1 MDYNKDFKKHW
12 DKLKEKNLSFKVDD
26 VTKMKLPKDISYCI
40 SLFTFQFLS
49 ERHRLPLFKK
59 IYDNLIE
66 GGCFITSE
74 KVLSITGKIENI
86 MEFIYYD
93 YKKQYF
99 SYILL
104 HTIQLSLLNHQI
116 F

>member
-1 MDYNKDFKKHW
+1 
-12 DKLKEKNLSFKVDD
+12 
-26 VTKMKLPKDISYCI
+26 MKFPKDISYCV

-93 YKKQYF
+93 YKKHEALEIDY
-99 SYILL
+99 
-104 HTIQLSLLNHQI
+104 
-116 F
+116 